1 VTIRVLVADDQQLV
15 RAGLAG
21 IVAAATYLEVVADVG
36 DGRQAVTAAAEHRPD
51 VVLMDIRM
59 PGMDGIEATGRITA
73 AGHARVLM
81 LTTFD
86 LDEYVF
92 GALRAG
98 ASGFL
103 LKDTPP
109 LDLHAAIRTVA
120 LGEALLAPRITKRLI
135 AAYVDTPPDKPSRHR
150 APPLPTSVTSRER
163 EVLLLVAEGLSNAEI
178 ADRLFIGTGTVKTHI
193 ARLLTK
199 LDARDRVQLVIHAYR
214 TGIAE

>member
-21 IVAAATYLEVVADVG
+21 IVAAATDLEVVADVA
-36 DGRQAVTAAAEHRPD
+36 DGRQAVAAAAEHRPD

-59 PGMDGIEATGRITA
+59 PGMDGIEATGRITTA
-73 AGHARVLM
+73 SHARVLM

-120 LGEALLAPRITKRLI
+120 FGEALLAPRITKRLI
-135 AAYVDTPPDKPSRHR
+135 AAYIDRPADQPGRRH
-150 APPLPTSVTSRER
+150 APPLPASVTSRER

-199 LDARDRVQLVIHAYR
+199 LDARDRVQLVILAHR
-214 TGIAE
+214 TGLAE

>member
-1 VTIRVLVADDQQLV
+1 MTIRVLVADDQQLV

-21 IVAAATYLEVVADVG
+21 IVAAAPDLEVVADVA
-36 DGRQAVTAAAEHRPD
+36 DGRQAVAAVAEHRPD

-103 LKDTPP
+103 VKDTPP
-109 LDLHAAIRTVA
+109 LDLHTAIRTVA
-120 LGEALLAPRITKRLI
+120 FGEALLAPRITKRLI
-135 AAYVDTPPDKPSRHR
+135 AAYIDRPADQPGRRP

-199 LDARDRVQLVIHAYR
+199 LDARDRVQLVILAYR
-214 TGIAE
+214 TGLAE